1 MLDINQTISNAHHA
15 DSDPEGYLFSLDH
28 WSPQLAR
35 QLATRERLQ
44 LDAEEQWQV
53 IYYLR
58 ERYRT
63 HGNGDHARVI
73 LRELEQRFATNEGN
87 SHLYQLFPR
96 GPVSQGSRLAGLP
109 EPPHAHD
116 LSFGSTM

>member
-15 DSDPEGYLFSLDH
+15 DSDPEGHLYSLSH
-28 WSPQLAR
+28 WSPQLAN
-35 QLATRERLQ
+35 QLAVREGLRL
-44 LDAEEQWQV
+44 DSEEQWQI

-63 HGNGDHARVI
+63 HGNGDSARVI
-73 LRELEQRFATNEGN
+73 LRELEQRFAADEGN

-96 GPVSQGSRLAGLP
+96 GPVSQGSRIAGLP
-109 EPPHAHD
+109 EPAHAQD
-116 LSFGSTM
+116 PSFGSVM